1 MTPWEVLSPGLQT
14 TVQDHGRDRWRHLG
28 VARAGGLD
36 PLALAMANRL
46 VGNQDELAALE
57 ITLKGPT
64 LRLHGPARIA
74 LTGASI
80 EAYWNGIA
88 LPMARPVELPPG
100 DLKLG
105 GMRHGARSWLA
116 VAGGFDVPLV
126 MGSRSTDLRGGFGGL
141 EGRALRAGDRLA
153 VGAAVV
159 PPLQAPRIA
168 KWWID
173 ESDTWQDFPIRLVAS
188 SHSATTALVAQSWI
202 ASVRSDRQGLR
213 LEGPQLPCSEGTGV
227 SEPVA
232 VGTVQLPP
240 DGQPIV
246 LLADAQT
253 VGGYAR
259 LGYVISCDLP
269 RLAQLR
275 PGSKTRFAAIAAEE
289 AHRLGRE
296 QRQQHARTT
305 IAIRQRLQHRDFG
318 A

>member
-1 MTPWEVLSPGLQT
+1 MTSWEVLSPGLQT
-14 TVQDHGRDRWRHLG
+14 TVQDLGRDGWRHVG

-36 PLALAMANRL
+36 PLALALANRL
-46 VGNQDELAALE
+46 VGNDDGLAALE
-57 ITLKGPT
+57 ITLHGPT
-64 LRLHGPARIA
+64 LRLHQATRIA

-80 EAYWNGIA
+80 EAHWNGIA
-88 LPMARPVELPPG
+88 LPMGRPMDLPPG

-105 GMRHGARSWLA
+105 GMRQGARSWLA
-116 VAGGFDVPLV
+116 VAGGFDVSVV
-126 MGSRSTDLRGGFGGL
+126 MGSRSTDLRGCFGGL

-153 VGAAVV
+153 VDDIGVLARDA
-159 PPLQAPRIA
+159 PLIA

-173 ESDTWQDFPIRLVAS
+173 ERDAWQDQPIRFVAS
-188 SHSATTALVAQSWI
+188 SHSSWTAFASQSWTT
-202 ASVRSDRQGLR
+202 SVRCDRQGLR
-213 LEGPQLPCSEGTGV
+213 LEGPALTCSEGNGV

-259 LGYVISCDLP
+259 LGYTVSSDLP

-275 PGSKTRFAAIAAEE
+275 PGAKVHFTAVSAEE
-289 AHRLGRE
+289 SHRLARE
-296 QRQQHARTT
+296 QRQQHARTA
-305 IAIRQRLQHRDFG
+305 IAIRQRLRQDFG

>member
-1 MTPWEVLSPGLQT
+1 MTQWEVLSPGLQT
-14 TVQDHGRDRWRHLG
+14 TVQDYGRDGWRHFG
-28 VARAGGLD
+28 VARTGALD
-36 PLALAMANRL
+36 PWALALANRL
-46 VGNQDELAALE
+46 VGNEDELAALE
-57 ITLKGPT
+57 ITLHGPT
-64 LRLHGPARIA
+64 LRLHEPARIA

-80 EAYWNGIA
+80 EAHWNGIA
-88 LPMARPVELPPG
+88 LPMNRPMELPPG

-105 GMRHGARSWLA
+105 GMREGARSWLA

-141 EGRALRAGDRLA
+141 EGRALRTGDRLA
-153 VGAAVV
+153 VGGGVIAAID
-159 PPLQAPRIA
+159 APRIA
-168 KWWID
+168 KWWIEERD
-173 ESDTWQDFPIRLVAS
+173 DRRDQPIRFVAS
-188 SHSATTALVAQSWI
+188 SHPSAAALAAQSWT

-213 LEGPQLPCSEGTGV
+213 LEGPALPCSEGGGV

-259 LGYVISCDLP
+259 LGYVASCDLP

-275 PGSKTRFAAIAAEE
+275 PGAKMYFTAVTVQE
-289 AHRLGRE
+289 AQRLGRE
-296 QRQQHARTT
+296 QRHQHARTA
-305 IAIRQRLQHRDFG
+305 IAIRQRL
-318 A
+318 

>member
-1 MTPWEVLSPGLQT
+1 MTSWEVLSPGLQT
-14 TVQDHGRDRWRHLG
+14 TVQDLGRVGWRHLG
-28 VARAGGLD
+28 VAQAGALD
-36 PLALAMANRL
+36 PFAMALANRL

-57 ITLKGPT
+57 ITLHGPT
-64 LRLHGPARIA
+64 LRLRGPARIA
-74 LTGASI
+74 LTGASV
-80 EAYWNGIA
+80 EAHWNGIA
-88 LPMARPVELPPG
+88 LPMARPIELPPG

-105 GMRHGARSWLA
+105 GMHHGARSWLA

-126 MGSRSTDLRGGFGGL
+126 MDSRSTDLRGGFGGL
-141 EGRALRAGDRLA
+141 EGRALRTGDRLVVSGA
-153 VGAAVV
+153 VIPAID
-159 PPLQAPRIA
+159 APRIA
-168 KWWID
+168 KWWIEQRD
-173 ESDTWQDFPIRLVAS
+173 DRQEQPIRFVAS
-188 SHSATTALVAQSWI
+188 SHPGAVALAAQSWT

-213 LEGPQLPCSEGTGV
+213 LEGPALPCSEGSGV

-232 VGTVQLPP
+232 IGTVQLPP

-275 PGSKTRFAAIAAEE
+275 PGAKMHFAAVTVEE

-296 QRQQHARTT
+296 QRQQHARTA
-305 IAIRQRLQHRDFG
+305 IAIRQRR
-318 A
+318 

>member
-1 MTPWEVLSPGLQT
+1 MIPWEVLSPGLQT
-14 TVQDHGRDRWRHLG
+14 TVQDLGRVGWRHFG
-28 VARAGGLD
+28 VAQAGALD
-36 PLALAMANRL
+36 PFALALANRL
-46 VGNQDELAALE
+46 VGNQDESAALE
-57 ITLKGPT
+57 ITLQGPT
-64 LRLHGPARIA
+64 LRLREPARIA

-80 EAYWNGIA
+80 AARWNGVA
-88 LPMARPVELPPG
+88 LPTGRPVELPPG

-116 VAGGFDVPLV
+116 VAGGFDVPRV

-141 EGRALRAGDRLA
+141 EGRALRAGDRLPIGDARVPA
-153 VGAAVV
+153 VDT
-159 PPLQAPRIA
+159 PRIA

-173 ESDTWQDFPIRLVAS
+173 EHHLWRDSDRQDLPIHFVAS
-188 SHSATTALVAQSWI
+188 SHPAANAFAAQSWT

-213 LEGPQLPCSEGTGV
+213 LEGQALPCSEGNGV

-259 LGYVISCDLP
+259 LGHVIGSDLP

-275 PGSKTRFAAIAAEE
+275 PGMKMYFAAVSVDE
-289 AHRLGRE
+289 AHRLARE
-296 QRQQHARTT
+296 QRQQHARTAL
-305 IAIRQRLQHRDFG
+305 AIRQRL
-318 A
+318 

>member
-1 MTPWEVLSPGLQT
+1 MTQWEVLSPGLQT
-14 TVQDHGRDRWRHLG
+14 TVQDHGRHGWRHLG
-28 VARAGGLD
+28 VARAGALD
-36 PLALAMANRL
+36 LFSLELANRL
-46 VGNQDELAALE
+46 VGNEDELAALE
-57 ITLKGPT
+57 ITLHGPT
-64 LRLHGPARIA
+64 LRLREPARIA

-80 EAYWNGIA
+80 EAHWNGVA
-88 LPMARPVELPPG
+88 LPTGRPVQLPPG

-116 VAGGFDVPLV
+116 IAGGFDVPLV

-141 EGRALRAGDRLA
+141 EGRALRAGDRLTA
-153 VGAAVV
+153 GGAVV
-159 PPLQAPRIA
+159 PALDTPRIA

-173 ESDTWQDFPIRLVAS
+173 ESDIRQDLPIRFVAS
-188 SHSATTALVAQSWI
+188 SDPSADALGMHRWTV
-202 ASVRSDRQGLR
+202 SVRSDRQGLR
-213 LEGPQLPCSEGTGV
+213 LEGPALPCCKGSGI

-269 RLAQLR
+269 RLAQAR
-275 PGSKTRFAAIAAEE
+275 PGSTLHFVAISAHE

-296 QRQQHARTT
+296 HRQQHARTA
-305 IAIRQRLQHRDFG
+305 IAIRQQLQQDFG
-318 A
+318 V